1 MYGGEAVALPAVA
14 LGRAG
19 RAGVSKASTLTAF
32 PDAMPWRRCAPCVG
46 RCLMSACSGEHP
58 SDPVS
63 ALIGEPG
70 HRQTDGTHVGPGC
83 GPPQCASTF
92 AAWTI
97 WSMLGSPVLQ
107 GGRQRLGSVRIWH
120 RDIALSAC
128 KAINWH
134 WSPLSCP
141 HLQRGGGL
149 EPGYL
154 GVLRGILL

>member
-92 AAWTI
+92 VAGVLW
-97 WSMLGSPVLQ
+97 PVLRAPVCK
-107 GGRQRLGSVRIWH
+107 GRYQRLGTVRMRH
-120 RDIALSAC
+120 GNIALSSC
-128 KAINWH
+128 KAVNAH
-134 WSPLSCP
+134 RPPPLRP
-141 HLQRGGGL
+141 HLRNQEGTGQG
-149 EPGYL
+149 
-154 GVLRGILL
+154 